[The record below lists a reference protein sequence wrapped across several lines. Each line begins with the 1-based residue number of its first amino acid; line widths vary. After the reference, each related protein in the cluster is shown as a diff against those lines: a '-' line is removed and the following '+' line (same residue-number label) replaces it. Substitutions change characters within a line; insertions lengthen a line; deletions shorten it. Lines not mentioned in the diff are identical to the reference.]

1 MLQSACFRHQ
11 WSSNVV
17 YGTSVCCS
25 TRLCAF
31 FFFGRLSADF
41 RPRARRFQ
49 NVSRLIRRG
58 RAHPSSRHEKKA
70 DCIFLARFLLFLHNA
85 YRRKGPTQDLTL
97 RRNCGIGVLQPL
109 ASSQAATVIQLWA
122 HLRRPFGVAVGMLC
136 QFVMMPLL
144 AFGLLTCMR
153 LSGLYA
159 IGMLIMACCPG
170 GTVSNVFAYFVDG
183 DVPLSIAMTLCSTVL
198 AMGMMPVNMLMYG
211 YYVDTGDI
219 VVPYSKMA
227 MSLVFISLPAA
238 LGMLFNWF
246 CPRVAPYITKLSS
259 TLGGLL
265 IVVTQIMEVFI
276 FPDIFHNIPPVLYAA
291 TVVMPAA
298 GMMIGY
304 LISWLFKRPDAVRK
318 TIAIESG
325 IQNVGMGLTIVSLSF
340 KFQVVE
346 AVLAQCRIV
355 HRTTTAYHLQT
366 NGLKRTKASP
376 TISMALWFHND
387 SFKLPSVWHLWNIQK
402 IIFKIKLPQYCC

>member
-1 MLQSACFRHQ
+1 ML
-11 WSSNVV
+11 NV
-17 YGTSVCCS
+17 
-25 TRLCAF
+25 
-31 FFFGRLSADF
+31 SADSNF
-41 RPRARRFQ
+41 SNSTNLTDGLEANPVKYPLIKIIHDWLIVGIL
-49 NVSRLIRRG
+49 VSIMFG
-58 RAHPSSRHEKKA
+58 MGCHVKVSE
-70 DCIFLARFLLFLHNA
+70 
-85 YRRKGPTQDLTL
+85 
-97 RRNCGIGVLQPL
+97 
-109 ASSQAATVIQLWA
+109 LWA

-227 MSLVFISLPAA
+227 MSLVFISLPAG

-340 KFQVVE
+340 KFQEQKQALLFPWLYGFTMIALSFLLCGIYGIYKKIFSKSSSHNIAAE
-346 AVLAQCRIV
+346 AE
-355 HRTTTAYHLQT
+355 TT
-366 NGLKRTKASP
+366 K
-376 TISMALWFHND
+376 HNEKMQL
-387 SFKLPSVWHLWNIQK
+387 STVQVPSHGVFNAAFQG
-402 IIFKIKLPQYCC
+402 

>member
-1 MLQSACFRHQ
+1 MLNMSVD
-11 WSSNVV
+11 SNF
-17 YGTSVCCS
+17 SNS
-25 TRLCAF
+25 TNFTDALAASPVKYPLIKTIHDWLIVGILVSIM
-31 FFFGRLSADF
+31 FGMGCHIKMSE
-41 RPRARRFQ
+41 
-49 NVSRLIRRG
+49 I
-58 RAHPSSRHEKKA
+58 
-70 DCIFLARFLLFLHNA
+70 
-85 YRRKGPTQDLTL
+85 
-97 RRNCGIGVLQPL
+97 
-109 ASSQAATVIQLWA
+109 WA

-144 AFGLLTCMR
+144 AFGLLTSMR
-153 LSGLYA
+153 LSGLFA

-198 AMGMMPVNMLMYG
+198 AMGMMPANMLIYG
-211 YYVDTGDI
+211 NYVDTGDI

-227 MSLVFISLPAA
+227 MSLVFISLPAG

-291 TVVMPAA
+291 TVIMPAA
-298 GMMIGY
+298 GMMLGY
-304 LISWLFKRPDAVRK
+304 LISWLLKRPDAVRK

-340 KFQVVE
+340 KFQTAITFLDE
-346 AVLAQCRIV
+346 AKFFGNPLTSIREQKQALLFPWLYGFTMIALSFLLCGIYRVYKKFFSRSSSHNIAPEAG
-355 HRTTTAYHLQT
+355 TTKQNEKMQLSTVQV
-366 NGLKRTKASP
+366 
-376 TISMALWFHND
+376 
-387 SFKLPSVWHLWNIQK
+387 PSQGVFNAAFQG
-402 IIFKIKLPQYCC
+402 